1 MLRLLISMAGGAGG
15 IVFLVLLV
23 VAGHMR
29 IFHDDTVSVSKEQ
42 PRPGRPGLFFIVEF
56 KYVPGA

>member
-1 MLRLLISMAGGAGG
+1 MAGGAGG